1 MTRKR
6 TMNQMGLF
14 NLADFQQAKAFQSK
28 VQIKII
34 DNSQGEILSWEIN
47 GVNPRSI
54 AYLIEQSI

>member
-1 MTRKR
+1 
-6 TMNQMGLF
+6 MNQMGLF